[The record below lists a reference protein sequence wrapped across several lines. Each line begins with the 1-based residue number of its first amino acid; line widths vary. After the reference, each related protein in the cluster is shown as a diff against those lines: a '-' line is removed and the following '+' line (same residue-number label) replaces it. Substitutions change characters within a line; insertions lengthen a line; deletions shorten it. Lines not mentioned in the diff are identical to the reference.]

1 MVCIITISL
10 TSPLFFCNGTRFYFW
25 TFVKPFLQ
33 WFDALP
39 ENLKRNKCNLQ
50 ANHQVS
56 TVIKWQLSYNLLVDS
71 ITHTHTQIVIHLNKS
86 GRIKDGH
93 SSLVHHICCHF
104 GTIPPNPPGF
114 CPVFFQPPFIKTSMI
129 VTKRRCCPVRRPR
142 STLAYL
148 TSWWKRI
155 STIAGPKGAQMI
167 FSSKIGWGLFLSWW
181 HPQRR
186 KECLLRFED
195 VRSNQERYGSKD
207 NEHPG
212 RHGKTNTRWIHQLP
226 LSQRTLGEEEPRPS
240 LNLTKMSTDSRCE
253 KCEFTQKALK
263 ERYLKWFS
271 SGDKSLEEKESELP
285 FC

>member
-1 MVCIITISL
+1 MKQKFRLPGKISTLTYGCSGFPKWFSPPRGCERSSRHAAPEKPHKISSLCQYKLICLYGVVWCGVVWCGVVWCGLVWCGVVWYGMVWYGRVWYGMVCIITISV

-33 WFDALP
+33 WFDTLP

-56 TVIKWQLSYNLLVDS
+56 TVIKWQLSYNLSVDS
-71 ITHTHTQIVIHLNKS
+71 ITHTHKLWFIYIN
-86 GRIKDGH
+86 RIKDGH

-129 VTKRRCCPVRRPR
+129 VTKRPCCPVRRPR

-155 STIAGPKGAQMI
+155 STITGPKGAQMI
-167 FSSKIGWGLFLSWW
+167 FSSKIGWGLFFC
-181 HPQRR
+181 PDGTPR
-186 KECLLRFED
+186 D
-195 VRSNQERYGSKD
+195 VRNVY
-207 NEHPG
+207 
-212 RHGKTNTRWIHQLP
+212 
-226 LSQRTLGEEEPRPS
+226 
-240 LNLTKMSTDSRCE
+240 
-253 KCEFTQKALK
+253 
-263 ERYLKWFS
+263 
-271 SGDKSLEEKESELP
+271 
-285 FC
+285 